1 MNRKIKD
8 KKCFMLEDHQFRLQK
23 SKWICVKCNK
33 EDKDTYGG
41 FYEPN
46 DEYPAETFIKENL
59 VDNT

>member
-1 MNRKIKD
+1 
-8 KKCFMLEDHQFRLQK
+8 MLEDHQFRLQK

-41 FYEPN
+41 FYEAN
-46 DEYPAETFIKENL
+46 DGYPAETFIKENL